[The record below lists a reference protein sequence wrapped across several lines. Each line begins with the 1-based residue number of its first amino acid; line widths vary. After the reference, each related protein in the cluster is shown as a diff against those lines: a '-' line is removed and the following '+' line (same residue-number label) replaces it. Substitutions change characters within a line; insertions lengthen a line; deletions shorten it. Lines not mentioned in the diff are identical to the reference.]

1 MMFDIIILKKQGGKF
16 MFREDTYKEDVKSFK
31 QIPSTEAD
39 KLLSSKK
46 LTVVY
51 IGRETCPY
59 CRKFAKKLGALTD
72 KLNTTIYYVNSE
84 NFSDNEISSFREK
97 HHIVTVPGF
106 IVSKNG
112 KAEVRCDS
120 SMSEEEIINMIK

>member
-1 MMFDIIILKKQGGKF
+1 MYSPNFNTLCF
-16 MFREDTYKEDVKSFK
+16 TANWVTVASV
-31 QIPSTEAD
+31 
-39 KLLSSKK
+39 KLLSSEK

-59 CRKFAKKLGALTD
+59 CRKFAKKLGNLYN
-72 KLNTTIYYVNSE
+72 KLNTTIHYINSD

-97 HHIVTVPGF
+97 YHIVTVPGF

-112 KAEVRCDS
+112 EWETRCDS
-120 SMSEEEIINMIK
+120 SMSEDEILTMIK

>member
-1 MMFDIIILKKQGGKF
+1 MFG
-16 MFREDTYKEDVKSFK
+16 EDTYKEDVKSFE

-39 KLLSSKK
+39 KLLSSEK

-59 CRKFAKKLGALTD
+59 CRKFAKKLGNLSN
-72 KLNTTIYYVNSE
+72 KLNTTIHYVNSD

-97 HHIVTVPGF
+97 YHIVTVPGF

-112 KAEVRCDS
+112 EWETRCDS
-120 SMSEEEIINMIK
+120 SMSEDEILNMIK